1 MMWLYGSAGVGKSA
15 IAQTVAEMCY
25 DSGFLIAS
33 FFFSRNSPGR
43 SDAKRLIATI
53 AYQLALSIP
62 EARADIERAVEN
74 DPSLMSK
81 SLDTQVHTLIAT
93 PLINIVHKSPSS
105 SLKRL
110 IILDGLDECDSS
122 TTQCT
127 IINLFANLV
136 KENRLPLLVL
146 FACRPEYDIRNTFN
160 LHDISDLTDRI
171 ALDDDIH
178 SDDDIA
184 NFLQSK
190 FREIQRTHPM
200 HFLIQKS
207 WPSPDVIN
215 MLVAKSS
222 GQFIYASTIIEY
234 IKSADHRPKDRLD
247 IVLGMVS
254 AGDETPFSGLDVIY
268 RHILSTAHNIDLVL
282 RILSILVFSERM
294 QYGRSSSRS
303 SYVQELLLGIDKGDI
318 FITLKDMHSIL
329 YIPPATRAFHYPVRI
344 RHASLVDFLTDR
356 KRSQA
361 YFLDSTIAHGDL
373 ALSCIKHGSNRS
385 LVRRYSVPK
394 RKDYSLK
401 YNAR

>member
-1 MMWLYGSAGVGKSA
+1 MVQQGLENQQSLK
-15 IAQTVAEMCY
+15 TVAEMCY

-105 SLKRL
+105 SLQRL
-110 IILDGLDECDSS
+110 IILDGLDECDGS
-122 TTQCT
+122 TIQCT
-127 IINLFANLV
+127 IINLFSNLV
-136 KENRLPLLVL
+136 KENRLSLLVL

-160 LHDISDLTDRI
+160 RHDISNLTDRI
-171 ALDDDIH
+171 ALDDDIC

-184 NFLQSK
+184 MFLQSK
-190 FREIQRTHPM
+190 FREIQKAHPM

-222 GQFIYASTIIEY
+222 GQFIYASTVIKY
-234 IKSADHRPKDRLD
+234 IQSADHRPKDRLD

-254 AGDETPFSGLDVIY
+254 AGDETPFSELDAIY

-282 RILSILVFSERM
+282 RILSILVFSERIY
-294 QYGRSSSRS
+294 YGLLNFRSPD
-303 SYVQELLLGIDKGDI
+303 VLELLLGIDKGDI
-318 FITLKDMHSIL
+318 FIALKDMYSIL
-329 YIPPATRAFHYPVRI
+329 DIPGATEAIDYPVRI

-356 KRSQA
+356 KRSQT

-373 ALSCIKHGSNRS
+373 ALSCIKHAST
-385 LVRRYSVPK
+385 RRYSDPK
-394 RKDYSLK
+394 RKDDSLK
-401 YNAR
+401 YKAR